1 MAGVVRRRLPCA
13 ASTSSCSSL
22 RSTDDGYVISRFR
35 ALVVSNSLACM
46 NAEQAVRDGVLG
58 ADVEIVTHL
67 LDETVRRIPV
77 RAITLEPQRRFD
89 RLRAVG

>member
-1 MAGVVRRRLPCA
+1 
-13 ASTSSCSSL
+13 
-22 RSTDDGYVISRFR
+22 
-35 ALVVSNSLACM
+35 M

-58 ADVEIVTHL
+58 ADGEIGTHL

-77 RAITLEPQRRFD
+77 RAITPEPQRRFD